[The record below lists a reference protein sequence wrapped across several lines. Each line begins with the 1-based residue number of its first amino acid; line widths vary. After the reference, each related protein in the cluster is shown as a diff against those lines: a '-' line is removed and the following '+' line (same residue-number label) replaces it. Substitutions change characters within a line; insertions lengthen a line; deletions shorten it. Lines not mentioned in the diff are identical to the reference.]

1 MALPGV
7 PQAPIAGDKTVSAPW
22 FAWFLALKALIDGHL
37 LVGNGSPA
45 GVVVAR
51 RGTLFLRI
59 DGGAG
64 STLWVKEANDGLA
77 SGWRAV

>member
-1 MALPGV
+1 MALPGI
-7 PQAPIAGDKTVSAPW
+7 PQAPIVGDKSVSTTW
-22 FAWFLALKALIDGHL
+22 FGWFLALKTLIDGHL

-51 RGTLFLRI
+51 RGTLFLRL

-64 STLWVKEANDGLA
+64 STLYVKEGNDGTFN
-77 SGWRAV
+77 GWAAK